1 MQFWVG
7 QLKEI
12 RTLSGSDRIQ
22 GNKTRTH
29 ESTTVRIQSRSAA
42 LFSTEH
48 CQVSGRIQIRNTVF
62 NQVKVSGRIQISST
76 VFNQAQA
83 SQRADPDPQHCF
95 QPSTIKPASGSR
107 FAALF
112 STEQCQVSGRIQIRG
127 TVFKPSTIKSTGRA
141 LSVRGRLAVLASQQA
156 RKALRLLT

>member
-22 GNKTRTH
+22 GNKTRTY

-48 CQVSGRIQIRNTVF
+48 
-62 NQVKVSGRIQISST
+62 
-76 VFNQAQA
+76 
-83 SQRADPDPQHCF
+83 
-95 QPSTIKPASGSR
+95 
-107 FAALF
+107 
-112 STEQCQVSGRIQIRG
+112 CQVSGRIQIRG